1 MLTKGVYTTECPTC
15 HRTILMHILSDGSIS
30 QRKCAG
36 CETEFQ
42 RLDKGDEP
50 NTFVIVP
57 KAKKTTIFGGEVVK
71 ETKKPEE
78 KKTDEKKPFD
88 ASQFSKKTGKRI
100 LKW

>member
-15 HRTILMHILSDGSIS
+15 HRSILMHVLSDNSIS
-30 QRKCAG
+30 QKKCVA
-36 CETEFQ
+36 CETEFE
-42 RLDKGDEP
+42 RLDKGEDF
-50 NTFVIVP
+50 NTFVVVP
-57 KAKKTTIFGGEVVK
+57 KAKKLGIFGGK
-71 ETKKPEE
+71 EDEETQKTEE